1 VVLQQTVANERFEL
15 RRRLGQG
22 GMGVV
27 YEAFDRVNRSPVAL
41 KALRPLDPDSLL
53 AFKREFRALA
63 DVEHD
68 NLVRLGDLFVD
79 GDDWYFTMELVEGVD
94 FVRWARGAG
103 PHDELRPPLDEA
115 RIWAALRQLALGLD
129 ALHAAGKVH
138 RDVKPENVI
147 VTPEGRVVL
156 LDFGL
161 IADAGSTSD
170 RAQGA
175 VGTALY
181 MAPEQAASDR
191 VGPEADWY
199 SVGVMLH
206 EILVGKP
213 PFSGPALGMLME
225 KQRAE
230 PPAPRDLDPTLPVSL
245 SDLCVDLLRR
255 EPEQRLTGARAMT
268 RLGASPEVAAP
279 AALGSVHRAQP
290 FVGRSRELAEL
301 RLAWAAARGEA
312 AHAVAMVVRGESGIG
327 KSSLV
332 RRFLSDLHAGMPN
345 ALVLSAR
352 CYEREAVPFKAFD
365 GIVDGLSRFLAEIP
379 HREATSYLPDDC
391 ALVARLFPVLRR
403 VPALATAPDIS
414 VPSPQELRTRAFSAV
429 RDLITRIASRRRTV
443 LFIDDV
449 QWADAD
455 SVALLHHVL
464 GGSHSPPLLLL
475 MTSRPELGPSA
486 ELLREVALDSRT
498 VALGGLEP
506 AEARA
511 LADELMAAPGGEIA
525 SLVEESAGHPLFLAE
540 LVRHAASGS
549 PLRAIRL
556 DDALRARVEALEPPA
571 QRLLEIIAVAGE
583 PLMVPVAREA
593 AGLSAEAGMR
603 HLAVLRAGLFVRSS
617 SRSTSDGVAAERVE
631 CYHDRVREAVG
642 DHLPDHV
649 AAAHHQALAAAL
661 EAAGAGDW
669 GPLSLVRHLEA
680 AGDSERAGALATVA
694 ARRAADGLAFDR
706 AAELYRTALGLTT
719 HEPERRRT
727 LQIALGDSLANAGRA
742 LEAASELL
750 AAAEG
755 ADAATRRACNCRA
768 ADLLLATGH
777 VDEGLGTLA
786 SVLAELGE
794 TYPPTPKKALLS
806 LLWYRAK
813 VRLRGLKVTLREPAD
828 LRPRDLSRIDV
839 YRALSFGL
847 SMIDNIR
854 GADFMSRCTYH
865 ALEAGERDRLVK
877 VLSPQ
882 ASLLA
887 SQGEAGQAQAARL
900 VATARKLAEGGPP
913 GIMAWPLGAEAIN
926 SYFQGRL
933 DDCLAVMPQVI
944 ALFREHTTGAVWEIA
959 TARLF
964 LALTLRL
971 AGRYGQLRAL
981 CEEEVGE
988 AARRGD
994 LYTEATL
1001 RRVGG
1006 VALLAADDPDGA
1018 ERDLTRTRWSPPPG
1032 QYHMQNWYE
1041 WRQRAEI
1048 ALYRGRAAELQTP
1061 AETTFADLRRVLL
1074 WRVATTRAEALWL
1087 GGRLAVSAAD
1097 GSDRARLGQAR
1108 RYARTLASTPYRFA
1122 PMWARLIDAGIAARR
1137 GEHARAAALLEEAA
1151 GDARAGAMDVL
1162 TGAIELCAA
1171 SLLPGTEGGDRRGR
1185 ARIALTARGIADPER
1200 FADLLVPG
1208 FDLVSTQTSG

>member
-1 VVLQQTVANERFEL
+1 
-15 RRRLGQG
+15 
-22 GMGVV
+22 MGIV
-27 YEAFDRVNRSPVAL
+27 YEAFDRINRSAVAL
-41 KALRPLDPDSLL
+41 KALRPLDPDALL

-94 FVRWARGAG
+94 FVRWVRGGG
-103 PHDELRPPLDEA
+103 PPGEPRPLDEE
-115 RIWAALRQLALGLD
+115 RLWSALRQLARGLD

-147 VTPEGRVVL
+147 VTPAGRVVL

-161 IADAGSTSD
+161 ITDAGSTSD
-170 RAQGA
+170 PARGA

-181 MAPEQAASDR
+181 MAPEQAAADR

-213 PFSGPALGMLME
+213 PFSGPPLGMLME

-230 PPAPRDLDPTLPVSL
+230 PPAPRELDPSLPAAL

-255 EPEQRLTGARAMT
+255 EPEQRLAGARALA
-268 RLGASPEVAAP
+268 RIGAGPAVAAP
-279 AALGSVHRAQP
+279 AALGSVHRSQP
-290 FVGRSRELAEL
+290 FIGRSRELAEL
-301 RLAWAAARGEA
+301 RLAWASARGEA
-312 AHAVAMVVRGESGIG
+312 AHAVAVVVRGESGIG

-352 CYEREAVPFKAFD
+352 CYERETVPFKAFD
-365 GIVDGLSRFLAEIP
+365 GIVDDLSRFLAAIP
-379 HREATSYLPDDC
+379 HREAASYLPDDC

-429 RDLITRIASRRRTV
+429 RDLVNRIANRRRTV

-464 GGSHSPPLLLL
+464 GGSQSPPLLLL

-498 VALGGLEP
+498 VELGGLEP

-511 LADELMAAPGGEIA
+511 LADELMPAPGGEIA
-525 SLVEESAGHPLFLAE
+525 ALVEESAGHPLFLAE
-540 LVRHAASGS
+540 LVRHAAIGGVQ
-549 PLRAIRL
+549 RAVRL
-556 DDALRARVEALEPPA
+556 DDALRARVETLEPAA
-571 QRLLEIIAVAGE
+571 QRLLEVIAVAGE
-583 PLMVPVAREA
+583 PLMTPVAREA
-593 AGLSAEAGMR
+593 AGLSAEGGMR
-603 HLAVLRAGLFVRSS
+603 HLAVLRAALLVRSS
-617 SRSTSDGVAAERVE
+617 TRSHGDGVAAERVE
-631 CYHDRVREAVG
+631 CYHDRVREAVS
-642 DHLPDHV
+642 DHLSP
-649 AAAHHQALAAAL
+649 ALTAAHHQALAAAL

-669 GPLSLVRHLEA
+669 APLSLVRHLEA

-706 AAELYRTALGLTT
+706 AAELYRTALGLSR
-719 HEPERRRT
+719 HEPERRRA
-727 LQIALGDSLANAGRA
+727 LQIALGDALANAGRA

-750 AAAEG
+750 AAAQG
-755 ADAATRRACNCRA
+755 ADAQTRRDCNSRA

-777 VDEGLGTLA
+777 VDEGLRTLA

-794 TYPPTPKKALLS
+794 SYPPTPKKALMS
-806 LLWYRAK
+806 LLWWRARLK
-813 VRLRGLKVTLREPAD
+813 VRGLKVTLREPAD
-828 LRPRDLSRIDV
+828 LRPRDLTRIDV

-913 GIMAWPLGAEAIN
+913 GILAWPLGAEAIN

-933 DDCLAVMPQVI
+933 DDCLAVLPQVVT
-944 ALFREHTTGAVWEIA
+944 LFREHTTGAVWEMA

-964 LALTLRL
+964 LALALRL
-971 AGRYGQLRAL
+971 SGRYGQLRAL
-981 CEEEVGE
+981 CEDEVGE

-1001 RRVGG
+1001 RRVCG

-1048 ALYRGRAAELQTP
+1048 ALYRGRAADLQTP
-1061 AETTFADLRRVLL
+1061 AETTFADLRRVFL
-1074 WRVATTRAEALWL
+1074 WRVATTRSEALWL

-1097 GSDRARLGQAR
+1097 GDDRVRLGHAR
-1108 RYARTLASTPYRFA
+1108 RYARMLAGTPYRFA
-1122 PMWARLIDAGIAARR
+1122 PMWAHLVDAGVASRR
-1137 GEHARAAALLEEAA
+1137 GEPARAAERLAEAAGEARAAA
-1151 GDARAGAMDVL
+1151 MDVL
-1162 TGAIELCAA
+1162 ANAIELCTA
-1171 SLLPGTEGGDRRGR
+1171 SLLPANEAGDRRSR
-1185 ARIALTARGIADPER
+1185 ARAGLTARGIADPER
-1200 FADLLVPG
+1200 FADMLVPG
-1208 FDLVSTQTSG
+1208 FDLVASQTRS

>member
-1 VVLQQTVANERFEL
+1 
-15 RRRLGQG
+15 
-22 GMGVV
+22 MGIV
-27 YEAFDRVNRSPVAL
+27 YEAFDRVNRSAVAL
-41 KALRPLDPDSLL
+41 KALRPLEPDALL

-94 FVRWARGAG
+94 FVRWARGGDRHA
-103 PHDELRPPLDEA
+103 EVQPPLDEA

-147 VTPEGRVVL
+147 VTPAGRVVL

-170 RAQGA
+170 RAHGA

-230 PPAPRDLDPTLPVSL
+230 PPAPRDLDPSLPASL

-255 EPEQRLTGARAMT
+255 EPEHRLTGARAMS
-268 RLGASPEVAAP
+268 RLGAGSAAGAP
-279 AALGSVHRAQP
+279 VALGSVHRAQP
-290 FVGRSRELAEL
+290 FIGRSRELAEL

-312 AHAVAMVVRGESGIG
+312 AHAVAVVVRGESGIG
-327 KSSLV
+327 KSALV

-365 GIVDGLSRFLAEIP
+365 GIVDGLSRFLADIP
-379 HREATSYLPDDC
+379 HRECVSYLPDDC

-429 RDLITRIASRRRTV
+429 RDLVTRIASRRRTV

-455 SVALLHHVL
+455 SIALLHHVL

-498 VALGGLEP
+498 VALAGLEP

-525 SLVEESAGHPLFLAE
+525 SLVAESAGHPLFLAE

-556 DDALRARVEALEPPA
+556 DDALRARVDALEPAA

-593 AGLSAEAGMR
+593 AGLSDGDGMR

-631 CYHDRVREAVG
+631 CYHDRVREAVS
-642 DHLPDHV
+642 DHLP
-649 AAAHHQALAAAL
+649 AARTAAHHQALAAAL

-669 GPLSLVRHLEA
+669 APLALVRHLEA
-680 AGDSERAGALATVA
+680 AGDSERAGALATIA

-706 AAELYRTALGLTT
+706 AAELYRTALGLTAASGLDAMK
-719 HEPERRRT
+719 HDPERRRT
-727 LQIALGDSLANAGRA
+727 LQIALGDALANAGRA

-750 AAAEG
+750 AAAQG
-755 ADAATRRACNCRA
+755 ADATTRRDCNCRA

-794 TYPPTPKKALLS
+794 TYPPTPKKALMS
-806 LLWYRAK
+806 LIWWRA
-813 VRLRGLKVTLREPAD
+813 RLRVRGLKVTLREPAD

-839 YRALSFGL
+839 YRALSYGL
-847 SMIDNIR
+847 SMIDNVR

-887 SQGEAGQAQAARL
+887 SQGEAGQTQAARL

-913 GIMAWPLGAEAIN
+913 GILAWPLGAEAIN

-933 DDCLAVMPQVI
+933 DDSLAVLPQVI
-944 ALFREHTTGAVWEIA
+944 SIFREHTTGAVWEMA

-994 LYTEATL
+994 RYTEATL

-1048 ALYRGRAAELQTP
+1048 ALYRGRAGELQTP
-1061 AETTFADLRRVLL
+1061 AETTFADLRRVFL

-1097 GSDRARLGQAR
+1097 GADRVRLAQAR
-1108 RYARTLASTPYRFA
+1108 RYARTLAGTPYRFA
-1122 PMWARLIDAGIAARR
+1122 PMWAHLIDAGVAARR
-1137 GEHARAAALLEEAA
+1137 GEHARAAALLDDAA
-1151 GDARAGAMDVL
+1151 GQARAGSMEVL
-1162 TGAIELCAA
+1162 TSSIELCAA
-1171 SLLPGTEGGDRRGR
+1171 SLLSGAEGGDRRGR

-1200 FADLLVPG
+1200 FADMLVPG
-1208 FDLVSTQTSG
+1208 FDLVSSQTSG